1 MNRAGVD
8 DVIEDTAR
16 EVGIQVWVHARRLGD
31 DPEVVDTKGSE
42 PVPMAS
48 LYKLPLAA
56 CWSDLVASGTLEPRQ
71 RLRMTPDDRAPGPT
85 GIAVLADDVSVSQRD
100 AVRLMLSV
108 SDNAAAERILAI
120 VGLDRLA
127 QWLVARN
134 LTHTAVRR
142 GSRESW
148 GRVTAETGGG
158 HAGEAPARLANT
170 DVDVQ
175 TSEYDTLLASVSTA
189 ADLTSVLDSLWA
201 GGTTAGSGSP
211 CACRPGVTGSAPA
224 SHTTTSAST
233 PRPGHWVGS
242 GTRRQSSSSRTST
255 ASRWRCSPSR
265 RAPRHT
271 SRASTRPSD
280 GSPAWRSPRCVV
292 RRRPSTEDDPPGGRK
307 SPHRGDPDPGP
318 PGSSGLGWSR
328 DERCRRPGRG

>member
-201 GGTTAGSGSP
+201 GGHHGWVRESLRLQAWRHRIGSGFPHDDVGIYAKTGTLGRLRHEAAVIEFPHEHRIAVAVLTKS
-211 CACRPGVTGSAPA
+211 ARPETHQPRVDSAIGRIARLAVTAL
-224 SHTTTSAST
+224 
-233 PRPGHWVGS
+233 
-242 GTRRQSSSSRTST
+242 
-255 ASRWRCSPSR
+255 
-265 RAPRHT
+265 
-271 SRASTRPSD
+271 
-280 GSPAWRSPRCVV
+280 
-292 RRRPSTEDDPPGGRK
+292 RRPT
-307 SPHRGDPDPGP
+307 
-318 PGSSGLGWSR
+318 
-328 DERCRRPGRG
+328 